1 MRKLLRWLLLTGAVM
16 TLLCVSALA
25 AEPTEAGM
33 YHITGSGAT
42 LDPQTATGADIAENN
57 SNTDYTGYYANA
69 ARFGVSTEGTAGSQ
83 YLLLVTRGAA
93 GTAPTAS
100 NIVYIDQAAAD
111 SSGGVT
117 FNAYPSTLAQS
128 HYCVYVVGTDKAY
141 SAASP
146 AAEFDTYQSYTL
158 GDVNDDGKID
168 SVDALKALQQAVG
181 KVELSTTGKLAAD
194 VNGDT
199 KIDAVD
205 ALKILQYAV
214 GKITGFGT
222 GG

>member
-33 YHITGSGAT
+33 YRITGSGAT
-42 LDPQTATGADIAENN
+42 LDPQTATGTDIAENN

-69 ARFGVSTEGTAGSQ
+69 ARFGVSTTGTVGSQ
-83 YLLLVTRGAA
+83 YLLLVTKGAA
-93 GTAPTAS
+93 GTAPTVS

-117 FNAYPSTLAQS
+117 FNAYPSTLAQG

-146 AAEFDTYQSYTL
+146 AAEFDTYQPYTL
-158 GDVNDDGKID
+158 GDVNDDEKININ
-168 SVDALKALQQAVG
+168 DAMAVIYHIVG
-181 KVELSTTGKLAAD
+181 KQSLTETQQMAAN
-194 VNGDT
+194 VVKGGMN
-199 KIDAVD
+199 DAVNIND
-205 ALKILQYAV
+205 AMQIIYFIV
-214 GKITGFGT
+214 GKIAAF
-222 GG
+222 